1 MLWLTDSFEAIRDF
15 MELGGP
21 VLRWI
26 AVTIFLM
33 WVLIVERIMYFRTTM
48 RSMAKQIHDDWES
61 RPERRSWNAH
71 QIRELMISRFSM
83 DTNKGIPTIQTLVAL
98 CPLLGLL
105 GTVTGMISV
114 FQVMAASGSG
124 NVRAMAAGVSQATVP
139 TMAGMVGALSGV
151 LLVTLLSR
159 RAAREVGF
167 LEDSLTMDHYQEDTM
182 RKHDFS
188 FGSGDEEENEINL
201 TPMLDVVFIMLI
213 FFIVTASFIKEAG
226 IDVNRPDAP
235 VTETKPEDANILV
248 AITANDAIWIDRRLI
263 DPRAVRANIE
273 RLHAENP
280 DGSVVIQA
288 NKKSTNKMLVWV
300 MDASRQAGVYS
311 ISIADSQS

>member
-1 MLWLTDSFEAIRDF
+1 MLWLTDCFEAIRDF
-15 MELGGP
+15 MELVGP

-26 AVTIFLM
+26 AVTIFVM
-33 WVLIVERIMYFRTTM
+33 WVLIVERIMYFRTSM
-48 RSMAKQIHDDWES
+48 RAMSRQIHDDWES

-83 DTNKGIPTIQTLVAL
+83 ATNKGIATIQTLVAL

-114 FQVMAASGSG
+114 FQVMAVSGSG

-167 LEDSLTMDHYQEDTM
+167 LEDTLTMDH
-182 RKHDFS
+182 
-188 FGSGDEEENEINL
+188 
-201 TPMLDVVFIMLI
+201 
-213 FFIVTASFIKEAG
+213 
-226 IDVNRPDAP
+226 
-235 VTETKPEDANILV
+235 
-248 AITANDAIWIDRRLI
+248 
-263 DPRAVRANIE
+263 
-273 RLHAENP
+273 
-280 DGSVVIQA
+280 
-288 NKKSTNKMLVWV
+288 
-300 MDASRQAGVYS
+300 
-311 ISIADSQS
+311 